1 MFLGFEI
8 FKVEHTLEK
17 TKIMETLKFRNNDP
31 MHAIGLGTWKSEPG
45 KVKQAVKHALEIGY
59 RHIDCA
65 AVYNNEKE
73 VGEALAE
80 VFKEGNIKRE
90 EVFITSKL
98 WNNAHRQEDVK
109 PALQQTL
116 KDLQLDYLDLYL
128 MHWPVAFKS
137 GLDGFPES
145 DDDFLSLD
153 EVPLS
158 ETWEAMVSL
167 KNEGLL
173 KHVGVSNFSQKKLK
187 QLMEH
192 SELIPEMNQIE
203 LHPYLHQSEL
213 VEFCHANQILI
224 TAFSPLGSQDR
235 TEAMKADNE
244 PTLLEN
250 ETIKSIANKHNVTPA
265 QVLIRFH
272 LERQVATIP
281 KSTNEDRIKQNFE
294 SYKLNLDGEDLQN
307 LKDLDNH
314 YRYVNGKFFETSDGK
329 YSNIYDE

>member
-1 MFLGFEI
+1 MKL
-8 FKVEHTLEK
+8 
-17 TKIMETLKFRNNDP
+17 LKFNDNDQ

-45 KVKQAVKHALEIGY
+45 EVKKAVKHALEIGY

-65 AVYNNEKE
+65 AVYGNEKE
-73 VGEALAE
+73 VGEAL
-80 VFKEGNIKRE
+80 KETFDKGIIKRN

-109 PALQQTL
+109 PALEQTL

-137 GLDGFPES
+137 GLEGFPQS
-145 DDDFLSLD
+145 DDDFLSLE
-153 EVPLS
+153 EVPLK
-158 ETWEAMVSL
+158 ETWEAMVNL
-167 KNEGLL
+167 KKEKLV
-173 KHVGVSNFSQKKLK
+173 KHVGVSNFSQKKLS
-187 QLMEH
+187 QLM
-192 SELIPEMNQIE
+192 SETDFVPEMNQIE
-203 LHPYLHQSEL
+203 LHPYLHQQEL
-213 VEFCHANQILI
+213 VKFCHDNAILI
-224 TAFSPLGSQDR
+224 TAYSPLGSQDR
-235 TEAMKADNE
+235 TEEMKAENE

-250 ETIKSIANKHNVTPA
+250 EVIRSIAEKHEVSPA

-281 KSTNEDRIKQNFE
+281 KSTNKSRIEENFKSAE
-294 SYKLNLDGEDLQN
+294 VELDGEDMQK

-329 YSNIYDE
+329 YSNVYDE